1 MLSAIIATYESE
13 RALVPTLAALVPGA
27 AAGLLAEVIVAD
39 AASSDATSEVAE
51 FAGCRF
57 MSSTEPLG
65 ARLKS
70 AATGARTPW
79 LMFLRAGAV
88 PQPGWIEAAGQFTQA
103 TDLIEGAARAAV
115 FRPVGAADYLRPSLA
130 EVAALLRGALWGSP
144 RTDQGLLIARRFYEA
159 IGGHSDRDDAEATL
173 LLTYRPPADCN
184 AAGHN
189 RRHALALTLL
199 IGVF

>member
-57 MSSTEPLG
+57 MSSPEPLG
-65 ARLKS
+65 ARLKL
-70 AATGARTPW
+70 AAASARTPW
-79 LMFLRAGAV
+79 LMFLRAGVV
-88 PQPGWIEAAGQFTQA
+88 PQPGWIEAAGRFTQA

-115 FRPVGAADYLRPSLA
+115 FRPVGAAARL
-130 EVAALLRGALWGSP
+130 P
-144 RTDQGLLIARRFYEA
+144 R
-159 IGGHSDRDDAEATL
+159 H
-173 LLTYRPPADCN
+173 
-184 AAGHN
+184 
-189 RRHALALTLL
+189 
-199 IGVF
+199 

>member
-70 AATGARTPW
+70 AATGARPLADVPASW
-79 LMFLRAGAV
+79 RGSAARVDRSRRPIHAGNRFNRRRGASRGV
-88 PQPGWIEAAGQFTQA
+88 STSRSRRLFETKFGGGRRPAAGGPLGKPEA
-103 TDLIEGAARAAV
+103 GPGSVDRS
-115 FRPVGAADYLRPSLA
+115 P
-130 EVAALLRGALWGSP
+130 LLRGH
-144 RTDQGLLIARRFYEA
+144 RRPFR
-159 IGGHSDRDDAEATL
+159 S
-173 LLTYRPPADCN
+173 
-184 AAGHN
+184 
-189 RRHALALTLL
+189 RRR
-199 IGVF
+199 